1 MLGVAPEAKGPPVKV
16 HHLNCGTMNAFGI
29 ALLCHVLLVETDDG
43 LVLVDTGFG
52 IQDCLDPGRVGL
64 FRHVLR
70 PAFLQAETAA
80 RQIEQLGYRTSDVRH
95 IVLTHFDF
103 DHIGGI
109 ADFPEAHLHVTA
121 AEARG
126 AIHAPAPRATAI
138 STRTVGPRPEAGG
151 ARSRR
156 GTLARIRIGQ
166 TLDSIGTGVV
176 LVPMPGHTRGHAAV
190 AVDAGHRWVLHC
202 GDAFY
207 HRGTLDGRFR
217 VPFVMRAEEKLLSY
231 NRNQLRDNQ
240 ARIVELHRRHDPDL
254 LIVCAH
260 DPDLYQ
266 LARDTA

>member
-1 MLGVAPEAKGPPVKV
+1 
-16 HHLNCGTMNAFGI
+16 MNAFGI

-109 ADFPEAHLHVTA
+109 ADFPRLTSTSPPPKPAVPSTPL
-121 AEARG
+121 ARE
-126 AIHAPAPRATAI
+126 RL
-138 STRTVGPRPEAGG
+138 RY
-151 ARSRR
+151 RR
-156 GTLARIRIGQ
+156 GQWAHGPKLVEHGPDGEPWRGFASAKP
-166 TLDSIGTGVV
+166 LDSIGTGVV